1 MEMNGMKCVKCS
13 GIAKKAKLSFQGFA
27 IDGWKCKCGEEYYNP
42 EQAEKILL
50 LNKLKNSKFEV
61 KIGQIRSNLI
71 VRIPKE
77 VQKALGLQKG
87 EELTLK
93 IPSKQ
98 KIELITA

>member
-1 MEMNGMKCVKCS
+1 MNGMKCVKC
-13 GIAKKAKLSFQGFA
+13 GGTAKKAKLSFQGFV
-27 IDGWKCKCGEEYYNP
+27 IDGWKCKCGEEYFDP
-42 EQAEKILL
+42 QQAEKILL
-50 LNKLKNSKFEV
+50 FNKLKNSKFKV

-77 VQKALGLQKG
+77 VQKALGLEKG

-98 KIELITA
+98 KIELITT